1 MQELNVQPTNPTPY
15 TPAGGM
21 YNFNPTPG
29 AGGLPAL
36 SGLSRNVNPMAQEL
50 QAQGRGEDTM
60 LVHMTPDEVNSLQ
73 GLAMQTGTTMTI
85 NPNTGL
91 PEAGLLGKVFKKLL
105 PALAGAGL
113 MFIPGVNAIA
123 AAGIVGGGSTL
134 LTGSLKKGLMAGLSA
149 YGGAS
154 LARGLG
160 AGVASAA
167 KQTATEAAKAAAGDV
182 AMLPGGQQVASLAPQ
197 GLSSLPS
204 NLNTIASGA
213 RGAVSAAGLPTQAF
227 AAAKNVANPGLMSRF
242 STAARAGLP
251 GGVIGKAAPMLATTG
266 LVNTLGEVDKA
277 IQQGSGKGPVNQDT
291 WVNEGPY
298 MPTRRTLAPR
308 LTGPGGRG
316 EIMYFDEPDFG
327 GYLTASGQ
335 LRGLPGATQPQSYA
349 AEGLTG
355 FAEGGSTD
363 DNKTYSYD
371 KKYIDDQFNALKAR
385 VDAAAK
391 LAPNSFA
398 TDFQKFMN
406 SATDK
411 QKDAMFTGNFQETI
425 LDNKTSGW
433 RLNET
438 AKAIEGFKPNDKA
451 ADSYAYL
458 AMTTGFK
465 DPVTGQV
472 ATLADPAKTTGLKP
486 GQQSQI
492 GDKMFTLDE
501 NGRWKTTGD
510 SIYRPQTWLFDEGR
524 VDWGK
529 IGKGLTLTNTGGGGG
544 GGGGTGSNTS
554 TNTSTSTNTA
564 TNTTNTVTG
573 TPPGTPTTKVPGLPT
588 GTTPSG
594 YGVYTL
600 PDRYTPQFTKVEDF
614 VTEKVNPY
622 TGGTEQT
629 NKLEEYIRSY
639 RTSPG
644 PLKSTSLG
652 YAPGQSPSERNRAYA
667 LELAK
672 QAEAERRAAATTT
685 TSNAAVGA
693 DTGGY
698 YYNPANGQT
707 YTNPNFTGA
716 VFNPVTGQ
724 FEMPVPGPGNS
735 FARGGIYMDDGAFVV
750 DARTVSELG
759 NGSSSAGQELLARLG
774 GRPVK
779 GPGDGVSDSIRAN
792 IGGRQEARVARDE
805 VIFPA
810 KAVKKLGGAKKLYAL
825 MDKAHKA
832 RKKAG
837 RGSDTQLRKGL
848 GAL

>member
-15 TPAGGM
+15 MPAGGV

-36 SGLSRNVNPMAQEL
+36 SGLSRNVNPMAREL
-50 QAQGRGEDTM
+50 QAQGRGEDSM

-113 MFIPGVNAIA
+113 MFVPGLNAVA

-197 GLSSLPS
+197 GLSSLPN

-227 AAAKNVANPGLMSRF
+227 AAAKNVANPGLMTRF

-266 LVNTLGEVDKA
+266 LVNTLGNVDKV
-277 IQQGSGKGPVNQDT
+277 IQQGSGKGPPTQDT
-291 WVNEGPY
+291 WINEGPY
-298 MPTRRTLAPR
+298 MPTQRTLAPR
-308 LTGPGGRG
+308 LTGPDGRG

-349 AEGLTG
+349 SQGLTG
-355 FAEGGSTD
+355 FAEGGSAD
-363 DNKTYSYD
+363 DKPRETSVPRTETVSVTTTGKFGSAVYQVD
-371 KKYIDDQFNALKAR
+371 KELVDKAN
-385 VDAAAK
+385 AAARGGPQMSFEDK
-391 LAPNSFA
+391 FKYLQQISGGTSAKPLDRRESMLDFAGDANAYKAMSEGIIDPNTGRRSQFAGATATSTKPGTVQRFGDTYMRLGDDRRWYTTEAPKP
-398 TDFQKFMN
+398 T
-406 SATDK
+406 T
-411 QKDAMFTGNFQETI
+411 
-425 LDNKTSGW
+425 
-433 RLNET
+433 NEPVRN
-438 AKAIEGFKPNDKA
+438 PNDVRR
-451 ADSYAYL
+451 D
-458 AMTTGFK
+458 
-465 DPVTGQV
+465 D
-472 ATLADPAKTTGLKP
+472 
-486 GQQSQI
+486 
-492 GDKMFTLDE
+492 
-501 NGRWKTTGD
+501 
-510 SIYRPQTWLFDEGR
+510 RPT
-524 VDWGK
+524 
-529 IGKGLTLTNTGGGGG
+529 
-544 GGGGTGSNTS
+544 
-554 TNTSTSTNTA
+554 

-573 TPPGTPTTKVPGLPT
+573 TPPGTPTTKVPGLPP
-588 GTTPSG
+588 GATPDS

-600 PDRYTPQFTKVEDF
+600 KDRYTPQLTKVEDF

-672 QAEAERRAAATTT
+672 QAEERRRAAAATTT
-685 TSNAAVGA
+685 TSNAAAGT

-792 IGGRQEARVARDE
+792 IGGTQEARVARDE

-810 KAVKKLGGAKKLYAL
+810 AAVKKLGGAKKLYAL

-837 RGSDTQLRKGL
+837 RGTDTKLRKGL